1 MEQKWPNQIFPAVN
15 FVFSHDGHFGL
26 GQGGGGLG
34 GGHEATDTELSH
46 IPPCHRHMVIATM
59 LPGHCFAVLHRSAH
73 QTSAESCLG
82 FTARGGY
89 RMFLGL
95 CGSALTPPLALGSHE
110 PCTLGLVSTLPHS
123 LWLAG
128 PVLTLSPAA
137 LITAT
142 HKDGVILHLLLEG
155 PAGTPR
161 PLISSCAKRGANQS
175 ERGNTATNK
184 LDCIVLYAEQV
195 AGDHRPMRSILA
207 HHMQAQE
214 AAP

>member
-1 MEQKWPNQIFPAVN
+1 MKQQT
-15 FVFSHDGHFGL
+15 
-26 GQGGGGLG
+26 QG
-34 GGHEATDTELSH
+34 SH

-128 PVLTLSPAA
+128 PILTLSPAA

-195 AGDHRPMRSILA
+195 AGDHRPMRRIHTHTHTHTHTCIATPS
-207 HHMQAQE
+207 
-214 AAP
+214 P